1 MLDVK
6 FNSYPLRRNGRDR
19 RYYFGNLVE
28 SEGVLMII
36 AYDAL
41 FGYVNIIVF
50 QLANRIA
57 LASKSSEAVYEESKN
72 MFAFSYPAIPTRHT
86 VSVKLIG

>member
-1 MLDVK
+1 MLEVK
-6 FNSYPLRRNGRDR
+6 FNPYPFLMNDRDR
-19 RYYFGNLVE
+19 RYRFGNLVE

-50 QLANRIA
+50 QLTNRIA
-57 LASKSSEAVYEESKN
+57 IEKLSEHIRQEYVAD
-72 MFAFSYPAIPTRHT
+72 MLAFSYPAIPTRHT